1 MSALRIALFGL
12 SMELCYLTFF
22 FVPEGPEEVLLFIGV
37 NVATFLLLAWVAWLL
52 RNGKSSTEGSRGILL
67 LIVAFGVLFRL
78 TLVPHP
84 VVGSDDVYRY
94 LWDGKVAA
102 SGVNP
107 FAYVPTDPHL
117 SHLASADLPAKV
129 NHAELRTLYPAL
141 AEALFLL
148 SHKLFGESAAGL
160 KLLLVGLDCLTMVLL
175 WALLRRRGGSTLA
188 LLLYAWSPLPIMYFG
203 LDGHI
208 DALGIPFLVLSLFY
222 FTTNRRLL
230 AAVALGLSAL
240 AKLVPL
246 ILVPLLLRLDKG
258 VRRLLYPAVPVL
270 LVVCGYLV
278 YYEPSLGMVESLKT
292 FGVHWE
298 FNGSLF
304 SLIFFFT
311 GSNET
316 AHRAMAVMIVCW
328 IAFLAVIDRPLPE
341 KIFWGFVGFILLS
354 PVVHPWYLTWLAAL
368 LVVRWS
374 TAVFAFLGLS
384 NIANI
389 VVYQY
394 RAFGEWNDQPLLL
407 FLEYVPVF
415 VLLVREVMR
424 GEVLRSGEAGNRNGD
439 PLAGFTSMRGN
450 RHDDTVA

>member
-1 MSALRIALFGL
+1 MSALRLTLFGL

-22 FVPEGPEEVLLFIGV
+22 LVHEGPEEVLLFIGV
-37 NVATFLLLAWVAWLL
+37 NLATFLLLAWLVWNL
-52 RNGKSSTEGSRGILL
+52 RGSISSGETGRGMVM

-141 AEALFLL
+141 AEGLFLF

-160 KLLLVGLDCLTMVLL
+160 KLLLAGLDCLTILL
-175 WALLRRRGGSTLA
+175 LCVLLRRYGRSQLS
-188 LLLYAWSPLPIMYFG
+188 LVLYAWSPLPILYFG

-208 DALGIPFLVLSLFY
+208 DALGITFLVLALLCFA
-222 FTTNRRLL
+222 TNRRLQ
-230 AAVALGLSAL
+230 AVVALGLSAL

-246 ILVPLLLRLDKG
+246 ILVPLLFHLDKG
-258 VRRLLYPAVPVL
+258 ARRFVYPSIPVL
-270 LVVCGYLV
+270 LVICGYLL
-278 YYEPSLGMVESLKT
+278 YYEPTLGMVESLKT

-298 FNGSLF
+298 FNGSIF
-304 SLIFFFT
+304 SVIFFLT

-316 AHRAMAVMIVCW
+316 AHRAMAVMMVCW
-328 IAFLAVIDRPLPE
+328 IGVLAFIDRPLTE

-368 LVVRWS
+368 LVIRWS
-374 TAVFAFLGLS
+374 IAVFVFLGLS

-394 RAFGEWNDQPLLL
+394 RASGEWNDQPLLL
-407 FLEYVPVF
+407 LVEYVPVF
-415 VLLVREVMR
+415 VLLGREVMR
-424 GEVLRSGEAGNRNGD
+424 REVLRTGGAGEEGAGS
-439 PLAGFTSMRGN
+439 PGFTSMGGKPS
-450 RHDDTVA
+450 

>member
-1 MSALRIALFGL
+1 MSKLGIVLFGL

-22 FVPEGPEEVLLFIGV
+22 FVSEGPEEVLLFISV
-37 NVATFLLLAWVAWLL
+37 NLATFLLLAWLAWRIRDSKSDG
-52 RNGKSSTEGSRGILL
+52 RNRRGAVM

-84 VVGSDDVYRY
+84 VVGSDDIYRY

-117 SHLASADLPAKV
+117 SHLATADLPAKV

-141 AEALFLL
+141 AEGLFFL
-148 SHKLFGESAAGL
+148 SNTLFGESAAGL
-160 KLLLVGLDCLTMVLL
+160 KLLLVGLDCLTMALL
-175 WALLRRRGGSTLA
+175 WALLDRHGRSPLA
-188 LLLYAWSPLPIMYFG
+188 LILYAWSPLPIMYFG
-203 LDGHI
+203 LDGHV
-208 DALGIPFLVLSLFY
+208 DALGITFLVLALLCFA
-222 FTTNRRLL
+222 TNRRLQ
-230 AAVALGLSAL
+230 AVVALGLSAL

-258 VRRLLYPAVPVL
+258 PRRFVLPAVPVL
-270 LVVCGYLV
+270 LVVCGYLL
-278 YYEPSLGMVESLKT
+278 YYEPTLGIVESLKT

-298 FNGSLF
+298 FNGSVF
-304 SLIFFFT
+304 SVIYFLT
-311 GSNET
+311 GSNEI
-316 AHRAMAVMIVCW
+316 AHRAIAVMMVCW
-328 IAFLAVIDRPLPE
+328 IGFLAFIDRPLTE

-374 TAVFAFLGLS
+374 AAVFVFLGLS

-407 FLEYVPVF
+407 LLEYGPVF
-415 VLLVREVMR
+415 FLLGWEVMR
-424 GEVLRSGEAGNRNGD
+424 GEVLRTARAERSKLRR
-439 PLAGFTSMRGN
+439 P
-450 RHDDTVA
+450 VPQP

>member
-1 MSALRIALFGL
+1 MSTLRIALFGIV
-12 SMELCYLTFF
+12 MELCYLTLY

-37 NVATFLLLAWVAWLL
+37 NLATFLLLAWLVWSIQ
-52 RNGKSSTEGSRGILL
+52 RSKSNAIPGRGLVL

-84 VVGSDDVYRY
+84 VVGSDDIYRY

-107 FAYVPTDPHL
+107 FAYVPTDRHL
-117 SHLASADLPAKV
+117 SHLASADLPSKV

-141 AEALFLL
+141 AEGFFLL
-148 SHKLFGESAAGL
+148 SNTMFGESAAGL
-160 KLLLVGLDCLTMVLL
+160 KLLLVLLDCLTIVLL
-175 WALLRRRGGSTLA
+175 WALLRRQRSSPLP
-188 LLLYAWSPLPIMYFG
+188 LVLYAWSPLPILYFG

-208 DALGIPFLVLSLFY
+208 DALGIVFLVLALLCFA
-222 FTTNRRLL
+222 TNRRLE
-230 AAVALGLSAL
+230 AVVALGLSAL

-246 ILVPLLLRLDKG
+246 ILVPLLLRSEKG
-258 VRRLLYPAVPVL
+258 VRRFVFPAVPVL
-270 LVVCGYLV
+270 MVVCGYLL
-278 YYEPSLGMVESLKT
+278 YYEPTLGIVESLKT

-298 FNGSLF
+298 FNGSIF
-304 SLIFFFT
+304 SVIFFLT

-316 AHRAMAVMIVCW
+316 AHRAMAVMTVCW
-328 IAFLAVIDRPLPE
+328 IGVLAFIDRPLTE
-341 KIFWGFVGFILLS
+341 RIFWGFVGFILLS

-374 TAVFAFLGLS
+374 TAVFVFLGLS
-384 NIANI
+384 NTANI

-407 FLEYVPVF
+407 LLEYMPVF
-415 VLLVREVMR
+415 VLLGWEVVRGDLLRR
-424 GEVLRSGEAGNRNGD
+424 GGAGEENRGPLSG
-439 PLAGFTSMRGN
+439 LASMRGKPS
-450 RHDDTVA
+450 

>member
-1 MSALRIALFGL
+1 MSTLRIILFGV

-22 FVPEGPEEVLLFIGV
+22 FFPEGSEEVLLFIGV
-37 NVATFLLLAWVAWLL
+37 NVATFLLFAWVAWLL
-52 RNGKSSTEGSRGILL
+52 RNEKSSTEGSRGSIV

-141 AEALFLL
+141 AEGLFFL
-148 SHKLFGESAAGL
+148 SNKLFGESAAGL
-160 KLLLVGLDCLTMVLL
+160 KLLLVGFDCVTMALL
-175 WALLRRRGGSTLA
+175 WALLRRHGRSPLA
-188 LLLYAWSPLPIMYFG
+188 LVLYAWSPLPIIYFG

-208 DALGIPFLVLSLFY
+208 DALGIAFLVLALLCFAM
-222 FTTNRRLL
+222 NRRLQ
-230 AAVALGLSAL
+230 AVVALGLSAL

-246 ILVPLLLRLDKG
+246 ILVPLLLRMDKG
-258 VRRLLYPAVPVL
+258 VRRFVFPAVPVL
-270 LVVCGYLV
+270 LVVCGYLL
-278 YYEPSLGMVESLKT
+278 YYEPTLGSVESLKT

-298 FNGSLF
+298 FNGSIF
-304 SLIFFFT
+304 SLIYFLT

-316 AHRAMAVMIVCW
+316 AHRAMAVMMVCW
-328 IAFLAVIDRPLPE
+328 LGVLAFIDRPLTE

-368 LVVRWS
+368 LVIRWS
-374 TAVFAFLGLS
+374 IAVFVFLGLS

-407 FLEYVPVF
+407 LIEYVPVF
-415 VLLVREVMR
+415 LLLAREIVR
-424 GEVLRSGEAGNRNGD
+424 GEVLRSGEPGEESRDVSPGSTGIGGK
-439 PLAGFTSMRGN
+439 PS
-450 RHDDTVA
+450 